1 MRIEK
6 GEEVSQSE
14 VKEYLRLS
22 AVFKVTPEMINQ
34 TLKKGKTFKLSTV
47 LEAILAYQLPSE
59 VLGSPQEIADLLKT
73 ELEIFSRFDERV
85 RLVSF
90 V

>member
-6 GEEVSQSE
+6 GEEVSQQE

-22 AVFKVTPEMINQ
+22 AACKVTPEMINQ

-47 LEAILAYQLPSE
+47 LEAILVYQLPS
-59 VLGSPQEIADLLKT
+59 
-73 ELEIFSRFDERV
+73 
-85 RLVSF
+85 
-90 V
+90 